1 MALDLRG
8 VTPLLLVYD
17 IPTSVRFYRDVL
29 GFEVVSTSP
38 ILGEDKFHW
47 AWLRLGN
54 ADVMLNDTYEADD
67 DRPPEPDPART
78 AAHED
83 TGLYFGCPDV
93 DAAYQELRG
102 KGVTVKEPLVTPYGM
117 KQMYLRDPDGYTLCF
132 QWSAAR
138 E

>member
-1 MALDLRG
+1 MALDVRG

-47 AWLRLGN
+47 VWLRLGS
-54 ADVMLNDTYEADD
+54 ADVMLNDTYETDD
-67 DRPPEPDPART
+67 DRPAEPDRART

-83 TGLYFGCPDV
+83 TCLYFGCPDV
-93 DAAYQELRG
+93 DAAYEEFRG

-117 KQMYLRDPDGYTLCF
+117 KQMYLRDPDGYALCF

>member
-1 MALDLRG
+1 MALDVRG

-17 IPTSVRFYRDVL
+17 IPTAVRFYRDVL

-38 ILGEDKFHW
+38 TLGEDKFHW

-54 ADVMLNDTYEADD
+54 AELMLNDTYETDD
-67 DRPPEPDPART
+67 DRPPQPDSART

-83 TGLYFGCPDV
+83 TCLYFGCPDV
-93 DAAYQELRG
+93 DAAYEELCRRG
-102 KGVTVKEPLVTPYGM
+102 VKVNKPVVTPYGM
-117 KQMYLRDPDGYTLCF
+117 KQMYLRDPDGYNLCF